1 MKIKTTIL
9 DRYARTAD
17 HKVIID
23 IAAGKVE
30 DIYNDMDRYA
40 PYRRKELDQGLVEYL
55 IDSAREIGRHDFVI
69 HFRLT
74 TPADTRLTCRAQTS
88 IHNYFHYL
96 IALEFRKLA
105 AMTRSSVIF
114 LAIGVVILSL
124 SVLVNQ
130 RLGDHDTVIAKVIAE
145 GLNVAAWV
153 SLWNAIANVLVHWTP
168 HRALIKMYQRIATA
182 PVIFHDPAP
191 EQPSP

>member
-1 MKIKTTIL
+1 MKTKSAIL
-9 DRYARTAD
+9 DRYARTVD
-17 HKVIID
+17 QKVIID

-55 IDSAREIGRHDFVI
+55 IESAQEIGRHDFVI
-69 HFRLT
+69 QFRLA

-105 AMTRSSVIF
+105 AMTRSSLIF
-114 LAIGVVILSL
+114 FAIGMVILFL
-124 SVLVNQ
+124 SVLANQ
-130 RLGDHDTVIAKVIAE
+130 RLADHNAVIFNILAE

-153 SLWNAIANVLVHWTP
+153 SLWNAIANVLIHWTP
-168 HRALIKMYQRIATA
+168 HRALIKMYQRIAKA
-182 PVIFHDPAP
+182 PVLFHEPAP
-191 EQPSP
+191 EPR

>member
-1 MKIKTTIL
+1 MKMKSTIL

-17 HKVIID
+17 QKVIIE
-23 IAAGKVE
+23 IATGKVE
-30 DIYNDMDRYA
+30 AIYNDMDRYA

-69 HFRLT
+69 HFRLA
-74 TPADTRLTCRAQTS
+74 TPADTRQTCRAQTS
-88 IHNYFHYL
+88 IHNYFRYL

-105 AMTRSSVIF
+105 AMTRSSLIF

-130 RLGDHDTVIAKVIAE
+130 RLDDHDSVIANVIAE

-182 PVIFHDPAP
+182 PVLFHEPAP
-191 EQPSP
+191 EQP